1 VRAGLEIRGII
12 VIWLPSCRRLK
23 GFAKKGATLAQN
35 EVSQAT
41 STDRLL
47 GGHFAEGI
55 CPTGKQAHSSRVCK
69 TCSEKN

>member
-1 VRAGLEIRGII
+1 VRPGLEIRGII

-41 STDRLL
+41 SIRHVQTVSQKKL
-47 GGHFAEGI
+47 
-55 CPTGKQAHSSRVCK
+55 QY
-69 TCSEKN
+69 